1 MALAGL
7 SKTLRPFARTM
18 RDLVFPPACLAC
30 GGLCEESPL
39 RHVCVRCVPL
49 IVRVK
54 KPHCSTCGH
63 PFFGELVGERMCPH
77 CEGLRPVYQA
87 AKTVTLFKGPAREY
101 VLELKYHH
109 GFYVLEDIR
118 TLIAGNADVV
128 AFLAGAI
135 LVPVPLHPRKE
146 RERGFNQSQLIAEA
160 FQQATPEKITIANL
174 LQRRVDTDSQT
185 SFDRRTRQKRMKN
198 AFAARKEASITANQR
213 YVLVDDVF
221 TTGSTLNSCALA
233 LAQAG
238 ALSIDVV
245 TFAHG

>member
-1 MALAGL
+1 M
-7 SKTLRPFARTM
+7 
-18 RDLVFPPACLAC
+18 
-30 GGLCEESPL
+30 
-39 RHVCVRCVPL
+39 

-54 KPHCSTCGH
+54 KPHCATCGH
-63 PFFGELVGERMCPH
+63 PFFGQLVGERICPH
-77 CEGLRPVYQA
+77 CEGLRPVYRD

-101 VLELKYHH
+101 VLELKYRH

-118 TLIAGNADVV
+118 TLVTANSDVV
-128 AFLAGAI
+128 EFLKGAV

-146 RERGFNQSQLIAEA
+146 RERGFNQSQLMAEVV
-160 FQQATPEKITIANL
+160 PDKISIANL

-185 SFDRRTRQKRMKN
+185 SFDRRARQKRMKN

-221 TTGSTLNSCALA
+221 TTGSTLNSCAHA
-233 LAQAG
+233 LTRAG
-238 ALSIDVV
+238 ALNIDVV

>member
-1 MALAGL
+1 M
-7 SKTLRPFARTM
+7 
-18 RDLVFPPACLAC
+18 
-30 GGLCEESPL
+30 
-39 RHVCVRCVPL
+39 

-54 KPHCSTCGH
+54 KTHCATCGH
-63 PFFGELVGERMCPH
+63 PFFGQLVGERICPH
-77 CEGLRPVYQA
+77 CEGLRPVYRD

-101 VLELKYHH
+101 VLELKYRH

-118 TLIAGNADVV
+118 TLVTANSDVV
-128 AFLAGAI
+128 EFLKGAV

-146 RERGFNQSQLIAEA
+146 RERGFNQSQLMAEVV
-160 FQQATPEKITIANL
+160 PDKISIANL

-185 SFDRRTRQKRMKN
+185 SFDRRARQKRMKN

-221 TTGSTLNSCALA
+221 TTGSTLNSCAHA
-233 LAQAG
+233 LTRAG
-238 ALSIDVV
+238 ALNIDVV

>member
-1 MALAGL
+1 MAGTGF
-7 SKTLRPFARTM
+7 SETLRPMARTL

-39 RHVCVRCVPL
+39 RHVCARCAPM

-54 KPHCSTCGH
+54 KPHCATCGH
-63 PFFGELVGERMCPH
+63 PFFGQLVGERICPH
-77 CEGLRPVYQA
+77 CEGLRPVYRD

-101 VLELKYHH
+101 VLELKYRH

-118 TLIAGNADVV
+118 TLVTANSDVV
-128 AFLAGAI
+128 EFLKGAV

-146 RERGFNQSQLIAEA
+146 RERGFNQSQLMAEVV
-160 FQQATPEKITIANL
+160 PDKISIANL

-185 SFDRRTRQKRMKN
+185 SFDRRARQKRMKN

-221 TTGSTLNSCALA
+221 TTGSTLNSCAHA
-233 LAQAG
+233 LTRAG
-238 ALSIDVV
+238 ALNIDVV